1 MDYAISLPQSMM
13 SRETEM
19 MEELRA
25 NIAGEEFDYHA
36 LLDSLQEYDRPRD
49 KITSLLKHGAV
60 VRVKKG
66 IYVFG
71 ERYKRRPFST
81 EVLANMICG
90 PSYISLDYA
99 LHYYGLIPERVE
111 AVTSITV
118 SRGRR
123 FSTPVGLFIYHGVP
137 MRAYP
142 IGIDQVEFER
152 GRSFLIATPEK
163 ALADKIQADRGTAIR
178 TQAEMRTYLLDSL
191 RIDPEGLGRLNAET
205 ISVIADRY
213 RSRKLRLLS
222 GLVRRLAGKDNSH
235 E

>member
-1 MDYAISLPQSMM
+1 
-13 SRETEM
+13 M
-19 MEELRA
+19 MEELR
-25 NIAGEEFDYHA
+25 NKITGEEFDYPA
-36 LLDSLQEYDRPRD
+36 LLDGLREYDRPRD
-49 KITSLLKHGAV
+49 KITSLLRQGTV
-60 VRVKKG
+60 IRVKKG

-71 ERYKRRPFST
+71 ERYRRRPFST

-111 AVTSITV
+111 AVTSVTV

-142 IGIDQVEFER
+142 IGLDQIEFDR
-152 GRSFLIATPEK
+152 GRSFLIAIPEK

-178 TQAEMRTYLLDSL
+178 SQAEMRTYLLDSL
-191 RIDPEGLGRLNAET
+191 RIDPEGLGKLNSET
-205 ISVIADRY
+205 ISLIADQY

-222 GLVRRLAGKDNSH
+222 RLLRRLSRKG
-235 E
+235 EGG

>member
-1 MDYAISLPQSMM
+1 MM
-13 SRETEM
+13 SREAEM

-25 NIAGEEFDYHA
+25 KIVGEEFDYNA
-36 LLDSLQEYDRPRD
+36 LLDSLREYDRPRD
-49 KITSLLKHGAV
+49 KITSLLKQGAV

-123 FSTPVGLFIYHGVP
+123 FSTSVGLFIYHGVP

-205 ISVIADRY
+205 ISLIADRY
-213 RSRKLRLLS
+213 RSRKLLLLS
-222 GLVRRLAGKDNSH
+222 CLVRRLDGKGNSH

>member
-1 MDYAISLPQSMM
+1 
-13 SRETEM
+13 M
-19 MEELRA
+19 MEELR
-25 NIAGEEFDYHA
+25 NKITGEEFDYPA
-36 LLDSLQEYDRPRD
+36 LLDGLREYDRPRD
-49 KITSLLKHGAV
+49 KITSLLRQGAV
-60 VRVKKG
+60 IRVKKG

-99 LHYYGLIPERVE
+99 LHYHGLIPERVE
-111 AVTSITV
+111 AVTSVTV

-142 IGIDQVEFER
+142 IGLDQIELDG
-152 GRSFLIATPEK
+152 GRSFLIAIPEK
-163 ALADKIQADRGTAIR
+163 ALADKIQADRGAAIR
-178 TQAEMRTYLLDSL
+178 TQAEMKTYLLDSL
-191 RIDPEGLGRLNAET
+191 RIDPEGLGKLNPET
-205 ISVIADRY
+205 ISRISDQY

-222 GLVRRLAGKDNSH
+222 SLLRRLGRKG
-235 E
+235 EGG